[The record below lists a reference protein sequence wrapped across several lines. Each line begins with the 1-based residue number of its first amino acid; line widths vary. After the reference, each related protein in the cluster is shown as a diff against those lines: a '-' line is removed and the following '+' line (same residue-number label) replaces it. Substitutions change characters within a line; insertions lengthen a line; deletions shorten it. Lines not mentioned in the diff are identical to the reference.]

1 MKIIKRVAI
10 VALAAMAVTA
20 CATDRSSRNEDQ
32 EQIYLPAGAAT
43 GGSPSIPQLDPTV
56 DR

>member
-10 VALAAMAVTA
+10 VALAAMTLAA

-32 EQIYLPAGAAT
+32 DNITLPAGAAT
-43 GGSPSIPQLDPTV
+43 GGSPSIPQLEPTV
-56 DR
+56 DH

>member
-1 MKIIKRVAI
+1 MKIIKRVAM
-10 VALAAMAVTA
+10 VALAAMALTA

-32 EQIYLPAGAAT
+32 ISLPTGAAT